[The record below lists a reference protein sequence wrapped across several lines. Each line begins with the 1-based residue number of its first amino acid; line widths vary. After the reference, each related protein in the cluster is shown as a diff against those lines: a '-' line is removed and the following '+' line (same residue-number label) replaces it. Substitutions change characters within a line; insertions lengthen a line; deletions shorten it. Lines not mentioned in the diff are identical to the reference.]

1 MKGEFRI
8 RGKFRVSGLEL
19 EIDAH
24 CQGFDEFEKALSL
37 INGLIMKYP
46 PSKEQPR

>member
-37 INGLIMKYP
+37 INGLIREYP
-46 PSKEQPR
+46 HSEEGPR